1 MKQNIQSTRSPLLT
15 SILAGVASASFT
27 AAALAAGVGV
37 GAGASVGAGADA
49 QVSAPGQAQAGDSA
63 DANMSTSGSANTNAQ
78 WRDSA
83 VRGADRAAER
93 MNGAGEGAT
102 ELEATG
108 KSDASAKRAPAR

>member
-1 MKQNIQSTRSPLLT
+1 MKRNIQSTRSTLLT

-27 AAALAAGVGV
+27 AAALAAG
-37 GAGASVGAGADA
+37 AGASVGAGAGT
-49 QVSAPGQAQAGDSA
+49 QVSTPGQAEVGGSA

-93 MNGAGEGAT
+93 MNGTGEAAT
-102 ELEATG
+102 EAELEATG
-108 KSDASAKRAPAR
+108 KADAKIQRAPAR